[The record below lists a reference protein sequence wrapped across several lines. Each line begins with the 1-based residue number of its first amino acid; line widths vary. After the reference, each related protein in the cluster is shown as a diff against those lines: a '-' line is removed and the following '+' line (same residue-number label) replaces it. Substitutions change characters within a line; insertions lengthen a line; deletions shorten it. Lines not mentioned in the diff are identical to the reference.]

1 MIKANK
7 SRRLIRFVLYFYFP
21 LFVYISLSSPLVKQ
35 IQYKTLTLYFL
46 LDIWQIGKEYLPLVC
61 SEDRRHLG
69 KTQIKFC
76 FSLGLHYLC
85 STRTPKPLNNAQ
97 IGGRFLYIPSLQ
109 YTMKLGKIKRITDLR
124 TVWPHEANSFT
135 KWLAQEANLSK
146 LGEEIGIDL
155 VLEERESSVGGFS
168 VDIFATEE
176 STGRKVI
183 IENQLED
190 TDHDHLGKL
199 ITYASGKGAEVIIW
213 VVKRGRDEH
222 RQAIEWLNQH
232 TDSNLGFFLVEIE
245 LWQIDDSAIAPKFSV
260 IERPNDWGKQMKS
273 ITNLN
278 DREQL
283 LLSFWS
289 NFNDYMSKNSEYI
302 KHFTIRKAQ
311 AQHWYDLSVG
321 NSSYHICMTASVQK
335 KRLSCGI
342 YIPDDKELF
351 HLFEEN
357 KDIFFKAFNEEGDWK
372 EAAKATRIMIYKSI
386 DISDESLWQS
396 AYDWFLENAIK
407 FKQTAKKVDK

>member
-1 MIKANK
+1 
-7 SRRLIRFVLYFYFP
+7 
-21 LFVYISLSSPLVKQ
+21 
-35 IQYKTLTLYFL
+35 
-46 LDIWQIGKEYLPLVC
+46 
-61 SEDRRHLG
+61 
-69 KTQIKFC
+69 
-76 FSLGLHYLC
+76 
-85 STRTPKPLNNAQ
+85 
-97 IGGRFLYIPSLQ
+97 
-109 YTMKLGKIKRITDLR
+109 MKLGKIKRITDLR
-124 TVWPHEANSFT
+124 SVWPHEANSFT

-176 STGRKVI
+176 NTGRKVI
-183 IENQLED
+183 IENQLEE
-190 TDHDHLGKL
+190 TNHDHLGKL
-199 ITYASGKGAEVIIW
+199 ITYASGKGAEVIVW

-232 TDSNLGFFLVEIE
+232 TDPNLGFFLVEIE

-273 ITNLN
+273 IANLN

-283 LLSFWS
+283 LLSFWN
-289 NFNDYMSKNSEYI
+289 NFNDSMSKNSEYI

-342 YIPDDKELF
+342 YIPDDKDLF

-357 KDIFFKAFNEEGDWK
+357 KDVFFNAFNEEGEWK

-407 FKQTAKKVDK
+407 FKVTAKKIDK